1 MNMKPQ
7 KVQVKSSR
15 QYQKGIVVVIAMAI
29 LLLGITIGLT
39 MKQKDRATAAR
50 EATAVV
56 FDLATMDIAKQFAC
70 SCGSCNERNLAI
82 CTCSVAVSTKAFIET
97 NLKNGADKED
107 VIRLIKD
114 LYGHYVG

>member
-7 KVQVKSSR
+7 KRQVKSNR
-15 QYQKGIVVVIAMAI
+15 QYQKGIVVVLATAI

-39 MKQKDRATAAR
+39 MKQKDAAR
-50 EATAVV
+50 EATPIV
-56 FDLATMDIAKQFAC
+56 FNLATMDIAKQFAC

-82 CTCSVAVSTKAFIET
+82 CTCSVAVTTKTFIEK
-97 NLKNGADKED
+97 NLKNGVPAND